1 MKIRFLFLILLFSL
15 TATSSFAKPMC
26 KILYDRIYEEADFYD
41 VSIPSYENKK
51 SIGIRLEKVWNE
63 EGIYETSDG
72 QKIKEPGYELVKN
85 TDGYYKVG
93 KITDALLY
101 KSSGDFVK
109 KKKLIDFLRI
119 INDPELLESSEKIE
133 VGDVILSINDIDLRS
148 ITDYEEKRKLLNN
161 VSDLFE
167 TNELIKFE
175 LLKKYKNKFK
185 KVIIDRTGTDKIP
198 NIKNT
203 LKDFNAPLIDF
214 FVKSLTINEKNGTF
228 TATIEKNHLEYIN
241 KRYSLTKIIHEELI
255 KKKKYTE
262 ESLTSFRWYQCPY
275 SEQEWEELDSISL
288 TYGMKFDR
296 LISQD
301 NSLKKSFYNIKP
313 FWEYDWD
320 AIKKENGKDTSYL
333 LTEAEIA
340 YNSTGVYTFQ
350 SDFNLKTFPFDK
362 QTIKIFLYNEKYD
375 IDSFRA
381 SISSFS
387 DKEANQFAETN
398 TIPGWNINNVDL
410 SYKIFE
416 KINTDYLSGFSGD
429 SGLHD
434 GISYEVEISR
444 KSGYYI
450 FKIILPILLILMIC
464 WSAVWIDP
472 KEIESRLTITI
483 VCLLSLIAY
492 NFVIDSDLPKL
503 EYLTIMD
510 YIILISY
517 IYAAIPN
524 FLSIYSFQLLKKNKV
539 LTKKYEFY
547 EKRYGLPSYILIIF
561 LIIIINA
568 SSAPEHTNSMF
579 TWAAMR

>member
-41 VSIPSYENKK
+41 VSIPTYENKK
-51 SIGIRLEKVWNE
+51 SIGIRLEKVWNK

-72 QKIKEPGYELVKN
+72 QKIKRPGYELVKN

-101 KSSGDFVK
+101 KSSADFVK
-109 KKKLIDFLRI
+109 KKSFVDFVRA
-119 INDPELLESSEKIE
+119 INEPDLFESSEKIE

-148 ITDYEEKRKLLNN
+148 ITDYEEKRKLLYD

-313 FWEYDWD
+313 RWEYDWD
-320 AIKKENGKDTSYL
+320 AIKKENGEDTSYL

-362 QTIKIFLYNEKYD
+362 QTIKILMKN
-375 IDSFRA
+375 R
-381 SISSFS
+381 
-387 DKEANQFAETN
+387 
-398 TIPGWNINNVDL
+398 NIVIVNM
-410 SYKIFE
+410 KI
-416 KINTDYLSGFSGD
+416 
-429 SGLHD
+429 
-434 GISYEVEISR
+434 
-444 KSGYYI
+444 
-450 FKIILPILLILMIC
+450 
-464 WSAVWIDP
+464 
-472 KEIESRLTITI
+472 
-483 VCLLSLIAY
+483 
-492 NFVIDSDLPKL
+492 
-503 EYLTIMD
+503 
-510 YIILISY
+510 
-517 IYAAIPN
+517 
-524 FLSIYSFQLLKKNKV
+524 
-539 LTKKYEFY
+539 
-547 EKRYGLPSYILIIF
+547 
-561 LIIIINA
+561 
-568 SSAPEHTNSMF
+568 
-579 TWAAMR
+579 